1 MSGDVAALSI
11 ELYDAD
17 LTRLG
22 WLNDADSLT
31 VTWRHNRRGAGKVVV
46 PASHHRAAQLVEP
59 GRRLLVTYVAD
70 VTSAPMVWSGRISGV
85 QAQGP
90 EGSSSLVATVLGDW
104 VDGVLAWPVPGAAL
118 TAQTVEYYTATGPA
132 ETVIKDIIR
141 ANAVTRLGRPWTVA
155 ADLERGAEVSISAR
169 MAPLSEVVEP
179 AADLG
184 GIGLRMVQTPAGIV
198 VDCYVGAD
206 RSAHIL
212 SESTGAL
219 VAWSLTTSEPSATRA
234 VVGTD
239 GEGVDRTFV
248 AVTPPEAESTWGMVV
263 ETFVDARDVDP
274 VEDPTGG
281 TRRGIEK
288 LAELAET
295 VSVAATLAETKVW
308 RVGRNLNLGD
318 LVRVDPLPGVSS
330 VERVTEIEL
339 TWTATDGLV
348 VVPKIGD
355 PDASEPERLLAQHLS
370 RIARGIRQLRA
381 R

>member
-1 MSGDVAALSI
+1 MSDVAALSI

-31 VTWRHNRRGAGKVVV
+31 ITWRHNRRGAGKVVV
-46 PASHHRAAQLVEP
+46 PASHHRAAQLVAP

-70 VTSAPMVWSGRISGV
+70 EVSSPMVWSGRISGV

-90 EGSSSLVATVLGDW
+90 VGSSSLVATVVGDW
-104 VDGVLAWPVPGAAL
+104 VDGVLAWPVPDAAL
-118 TAQTVEYYTATGPA
+118 SAQTVEYYTATGPA
-132 ETVIKDIIR
+132 ETVIKDLIR

-155 ADLERGAEVSISAR
+155 TDLERGAEVSVSAR
-169 MAPLSEVVEP
+169 MVPLSEVVEP
-179 AADLG
+179 AADVG
-184 GIGLRMVQTPAGIV
+184 GVGLRMTQTSTGIV
-198 VDCYVGAD
+198 IDCYEGAD

-219 VAWSLTTSEPSATRA
+219 VAWSLTTSEPGATRA
-234 VVGTD
+234 VVGMD
-239 GEGVDRTFV
+239 GEGVDRVFAAV
-248 AVTPPEAESTWGMVV
+248 ATDAEGDWGMVV
-263 ETFVDARDVDP
+263 ETFVDARDVDH

-281 TRRGIEK
+281 VRRGTEK
-288 LAELAET
+288 LTELAET
-295 VSVAATLAETKVW
+295 VSVSTTLAETKVW

-318 LVRVDPLPGVSS
+318 LVRVEPLPGISS
-330 VERVTEIEL
+330 VERVSEITL
-339 TWTATDGLV
+339 TWTAAEGLV
-348 VVPKIGD
+348 VVPVIGD
-355 PDASEPERLLAQHLS
+355 PDTAEPERLLALHLS